1 MKKLNRKE
9 LRKILVLEA
18 KNLKKQ
24 QVLKEANTTM
34 IMRKV
39 QPAIDAQ
46 TQKLMLEIEN
56 IKAML
61 SRILTQLGKRQ

>member
-1 MKKLNRKE
+1 MKKLNRQQ
-9 LRKILVLEA
+9 LRKLLLTES
-18 KNLKKQ
+18 KNLQQKKI
-24 QVLKEANTTM
+24 LKEANTTM

-39 QPAIDAQ
+39 QPAIDEQ

-61 SRILTQLGKRQ
+61 SRILTHLGKRQ